1 MFIAIIMGIIAV
13 TTTAAVAGVAL
24 HQGTQIMEFVQNW
37 QSNAEKLWEQS
48 ETDSQL
54 HAEIADLES
63 AVVMLGD
70 QLQSLRQQMTLKC
83 D

>member
-1 MFIAIIMGIIAV
+1 V
-13 TTTAAVAGVAL
+13 
-24 HQGTQIMEFVQNW
+24 
-37 QSNAEKLWEQS
+37 EQS

-83 D
+83 DWNFTTYYITPIRWNESKFSWIK

>member
-1 MFIAIIMGIIAV
+1 V
-13 TTTAAVAGVAL
+13 
-24 HQGTQIMEFVQNW
+24 
-37 QSNAEKLWEQS
+37 EQS